1 MSAIEDSGQ
10 YPDSLTRTRTS
21 AVRASNDH
29 IAARAEALH
38 FMSRVP
44 LLCEC
49 DNPGCGALVLV
60 SLDEFHRLRRTGDDV
75 ITDDHR
81 RFGPSA

>member
-10 YPDSLTRTRTS
+10 HPDSLTRTRTS

-49 DNPGCGALVLV
+49 EDPECGALVLV
-60 SLDEFHRLRRTGDDV
+60 SLDDFGRLRRTGGAV
-75 ITDDHR
+75 VAHEPGL
-81 RFGPSA
+81 FGRSA

>member
-1 MSAIEDSGQ
+1 M
-10 YPDSLTRTRTS
+10 RRTS

-60 SLDEFHRLRRTGDDV
+60 SLDEFRRLRRTGDAV
-75 ITDDHR
+75 ITDDHG
-81 RFGPSA
+81 RFGRSA

>member
-1 MSAIEDSGQ
+1 M
-10 YPDSLTRTRTS
+10 
-21 AVRASNDH
+21 RASNDH

-49 DNPGCGALVLV
+49 EDPECGALVLV
-60 SLDEFHRLRRTGDDV
+60 SLDDFGRLRRTGEALV
-75 ITDDHR
+75 AHEPR
-81 RFGPSA
+81 RFGRSA